1 MPNKFTFF
9 RIYIF
14 SFHFSLQIKGDII
27 FLLSDAVGVDIMI
40 TIKIDSLCLSSPN
53 KKDLVIEFLHFII
66 ATDVL
71 YKMA

>member
-1 MPNKFTFF
+1 LISQETPSEKISQVYNYYK
-9 RIYIF
+9 Y
-14 SFHFSLQIKGDII
+14 II
-27 FLLSDAVGVDIMI
+27 FFLSDAVGVDIMI
-40 TIKIDSLCLSSPN
+40 TIKIDSLRLSSSN